1 MIRYIRHDNIDF
13 AKWDHC
19 IDHSVN
25 GMFYAYAWYLDMTA
39 DSWDAL
45 VEDDYSAVM
54 PLPFR
59 KKAWIKYIYQPF
71 FIQQLG
77 VFSTYRLN
85 EGVTERF
92 LGAIPREFRFADFN
106 LNTFN
111 LLSDRH
117 PSIGGKGITH
127 ELDLIFPYAYL
138 QEGYSANTRR
148 NIKRARAK
156 EVFITNAGRPEDI
169 ILAFRQNRGKLGVPF
184 AEKDY
189 RVLRHLIY
197 AGLHKG
203 MVSLR
208 FAYAQTN
215 DFCAG
220 IVFFKSHHK
229 VVLLFSGSTPE
240 ARNNGAMS
248 LLIDHFIQEH
258 AGKELVLD
266 FEGSADPGLARFY
279 RGFGSEECVFL
290 RIIMNRMPFPS
301 ESLLGGYRWI
311 KNRCKQQKN
320 A

>member
-1 MIRYIRHDNIDF
+1 MIHYIRHDNIDF
-13 AKWDHC
+13 SKWDHC

-25 GMFYAYAWYLDMTA
+25 GMFYAYSWYLDMTS
-39 DSWDAL
+39 DNWDAL
-45 VEDDYSAVM
+45 VEDDYCAVM

-59 KKAWIKYIYQPF
+59 KKLSIKYIYQPF

-92 LGAIPREFRFADFN
+92 LEAIPGEFRFADFN
-106 LNTFN
+106 LNTYN
-111 LLSDRH
+111 LLSDQH
-117 PSIGGKGITH
+117 PLLRGKGITH
-127 ELDLIFPYAYL
+127 ELDLISPYAHL
-138 QEGYSANTRR
+138 EKRYSANTRR
-148 NIKRARAK
+148 NIKKARAK
-156 EVFITNAGRPEDI
+156 KVFVTNAGRPEDI
-169 ILAFRQNRGKLGVPF
+169 IRAFRQNRGKQGVPF
-184 AEKDY
+184 TGKDY
-189 RVLRHLIY
+189 GVLKHLIY
-197 AGLHKG
+197 AGMHKN
-203 MVSLR
+203 MVCLR
-208 FAYAQTN
+208 FAYSSTN
-215 DFCAG
+215 NLCAG

-266 FEGSADPGLARFY
+266 FEGSVDPGLARFY

-290 RIIMNRMPFPS
+290 RIIMNKMPIPL
-301 ESLLGGYRWI
+301 ESMLDGYRWI
-311 KNRCKQQKN
+311 KNRCKRQKN